1 MPPKKDAKKG
11 DKGEKK
17 DEGKFVCQTNL
28 NHLKWKMR
36 KNNLKIIIFF
46 SKNGRKN
53 RERDITRSR
62 IEKSRG

>member
-17 DEGKFVCQTNL
+17 DEGKWSVRQILITHSGKWEKINL
-28 NHLKWKMR
+28 V
-36 KNNLKIIIFF
+36 FF
-46 SKNGRKN
+46 SKNGRKD
-53 RERDITRSR
+53 RERNITRSR